1 MQALKETIIMDQ
13 EVKLPAGTTIVKPE
27 TYSAPQTTQPK
38 SVVMGVPDFEVD
50 PTLPRIVYPHYTN
63 NDRTELTCT
72 LIRPDGSAHMEQGI
86 PKDPNHPL
94 CKDIFNQYT
103 EEEIAHN
110 TKRQI
115 HLEAKTNEAAKA
127 QEENAKNIKYRE
139 DIWEMKQT
147 FLNMDIVKKESNKD
161 LRRKIRKSRTVIE
174 AQAYGIACILR
185 EDEQSG
191 N

>member
-1 MQALKETIIMDQ
+1 MDLLIWSKEY
-13 EVKLPAGTTIVKPE
+13 L
-27 TYSAPQTTQPK
+27 
-38 SVVMGVPDFEVD
+38 
-50 PTLPRIVYPHYTN
+50 
-63 NDRTELTCT
+63 RT
-72 LIRPDGSAHMEQGI
+72 
-86 PKDPNHPL
+86 NHPL

-115 HLEAKTNEAAKA
+115 HLEAKTNQAAKE

-191 N
+191 TKGYLIAATLSRSFYDAAVECIISLKDEVPDAQVAFFTHDDWVQDEHRYLLIIYSRLAQSIIELNFGR